1 MSKKILI
8 PVNFEPETVKFLGQL
23 SESMIT
29 NKSAIIRTIVNTSLE
44 YPTGNLPEVLKN
56 QIDTV
61 KQRGQANN
69 TLTL

>member
-56 QIDTV
+56 QIEKISKEFQV
-61 KQRGQANN
+61 SKNG
-69 TLTL
+69 

>member
-8 PVNFEPETVKFLGQL
+8 PVNFDPETVKFLDRL

-44 YPTGNLPEVLKN
+44 YPTGNFPEVLKN
-56 QIDTV
+56 QIEKISKEFQV
-61 KQRGQANN
+61 SKNG
-69 TLTL
+69 